1 MSQKKSFIECYQQNR
16 KMKTW
21 SSFRGQWVNTSRWI
35 SFWNSLDDIL
45 DGNKL
50 YDWYYTSIWTPI
62 WNFFYDAPRTYFRT
76 RKEEKERGK
85 NGYSHCDVYDIKWY
99 IKELLY
105 KMLKDFLIDEYG
117 KDPVDW
123 TQRNCQTHDK
133 VLYNDIKEYIN
144 AYDDLIHLYDEDYGT
159 TQVAIALFRQKERQA
174 EYRLKASM
182 MKIMSEHL
190 EKLWI

>member
-21 SSFRGQWVNTSRWI
+21 SSFRSQWVNTSRWI

-50 YDWYYTSIWTPI
+50 YDWYYTNIWIPI
-62 WNFFYDAPRTYFRT
+62 WNFFYDVPRTYFRT
-76 RKEEKERGK
+76 HKEEKERGK
-85 NGYSHCDVYDIKWY
+85 DGYSHCDVYDIKWY
-99 IKELLY
+99 IKELFY

-144 AYDDLIHLYDEDYGT
+144 AYDDLIRLYDEDYGT